1 MTFGKERSLESST
14 SRSLEVNVIFFE
26 TRRIW
31 ESLIPKLMKGYSWG
45 TPPTVMLTGCL
56 INKQKL

>member
-31 ESLIPKLMKGYSWG
+31 ENFIPKVTKGYSWA
-45 TPPTVMLTGCL
+45 TPPTVVLTGFL
-56 INKQKL
+56 TKEQKL